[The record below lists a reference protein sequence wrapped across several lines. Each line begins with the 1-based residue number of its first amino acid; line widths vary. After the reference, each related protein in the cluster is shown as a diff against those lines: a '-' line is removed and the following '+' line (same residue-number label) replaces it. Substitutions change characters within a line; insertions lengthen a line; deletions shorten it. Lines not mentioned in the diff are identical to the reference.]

1 MLLLPE
7 KPDEKY
13 TADQSGDDTDGHVFR
28 GHYGSGSDTGDRQGA
43 VRAMKSHAR
52 VVVIGGGVCGVGAL
66 YHLAKKCWTDA
77 VLVER
82 SELTA
87 GSTWH
92 AAGLLPLFNMS
103 YSVGQLHRYSVE
115 LYKRLE
121 AETGQAVSFHNTGNL
136 RLACNRDRMDEYR
149 NYRCTAETIG
159 VESHLISVEE
169 CEKLWPLMD
178 PKGLVGALWHPTDG
192 HIAPVDVTMAMAK
205 GARMMGAEIY
215 QNTPVTGIERN
226 GSLEW
231 VVKTSRGDIACEHV
245 ICATGNY
252 ARQTARMVGLEIPAI
267 PVEHQYIV
275 TDVDPVL
282 QAYRD
287 GGAKELPILRESD
300 AQYYFREE
308 RRGWILGPYEK
319 GAPARF
325 IEGVDPGFEKDLFPG
340 ALERLM
346 PHVEAAIARVPSFE
360 KAGIKDIVNG
370 PISYT
375 PDGNPMVGPAFGL
388 PNFWIS
394 EGHSFGITA
403 AGGAGWQ
410 LAEWMVEGQPSVDM
424 TGVDPRRFGV
434 TTKKFAAVKN
444 EEAYEHVFVI
454 HYPMEERAAARPA
467 KSTPCYERLDA
478 AGAVWGQRFGWER
491 PNWFA
496 PAGLARKDV
505 YSFRRSNWFGPVGD
519 EVAAM
524 RERVGLMELSS
535 FAKYEVEGPGA
546 RDWLDSIVANCI
558 PKKVGRMSLAH
569 SLFPSGSVRSEYT
582 VTRMTDGLYGERFYI
597 VGPGAAHDIDWDF
610 FLKNSPKDGSVF
622 VKDVTTQYGVFV
634 LAGPQAR
641 AVFSKL
647 ADADVS
653 NAAFPW
659 LTMQEI
665 PVGFVPGVRG
675 LRVNFV
681 GSLGWELHHPI
692 EYQNHLFDA
701 LVAAGKAEGIGH
713 VGMRAMDS
721 MRLEKSYRLWGT
733 DLNAENTLLEA
744 GMDRFVRLDKGDF
757 TGRDALVMQQRAGLP
772 SRYCTLEI
780 EADDAD
786 SFGNE
791 PVFVDGEVVGRGTA
805 GGYGHHVKKSLM
817 LGYIRSDLARVDLEC
832 QVRVLDQMRPARI
845 VAESPYDPENTA
857 LRA

>member
-1 MLLLPE
+1 
-7 KPDEKY
+7 
-13 TADQSGDDTDGHVFR
+13 
-28 GHYGSGSDTGDRQGA
+28 
-43 VRAMKSHAR
+43 MKTHAR
-52 VVVIGGGVCGVGAL
+52 VVVIGGGVNGVSAL
-66 YHLAKKCWTDA
+66 YHLAKKGWNDV
-77 VLVER
+77 VLLER
-82 SELTA
+82 TELTA

-103 YSVGQLHRYSVE
+103 YSVGQLHQYSVE
-115 LYKRLE
+115 LYKTLE

-136 RLACNRDRMDEYR
+136 RLARSRDRMDEYR
-149 NYRCTAETIG
+149 NYQCTAETIG
-159 VESHLISVEE
+159 VECHLIGVDEIK
-169 CEKLWPLMD
+169 KLWPLIN
-178 PKGLVGALWHPTDG
+178 PEGLVGALWHPTDG
-192 HIAPVDVTMAMAK
+192 HIAPVDVTMALAR
-205 GARMMGAEIY
+205 GARNRGAEIY
-215 QNTPVTGIERN
+215 QQTPVTGIERD
-226 GSLEW
+226 GGEW
-231 VVKTSRGDIACEHV
+231 VVKTAKGDIRCEHV
-245 ICATGNY
+245 VCATGNY
-252 ARQTARMVGLEIPAI
+252 ARQTAKLVGLEIPAI

-282 QAYRD
+282 KEYREA
-287 GGAKELPILRESD
+287 GNKELPVLRESD
-300 AQYYFREE
+300 SQYYLREE
-308 RRGWILGPYEK
+308 RNGWILGPYEK

-325 IEGVDPGFEKDLFPG
+325 IDGVDPGFEKDLFPG
-340 ALERLM
+340 DLERLM
-346 PHVEAAIARVPSFE
+346 VHVEACINRVPSFE
-360 KAGIKDIVNG
+360 NAGIKDIVNG

-410 LAEWMVEGQPSVDM
+410 LAEWMVDGQPTVDM

-434 TTKKFAAVKN
+434 TTKNFARIKN
-444 EEAYEHVFVI
+444 EEAYEHVFII
-454 HYPMEERAAARPA
+454 HYPMEERPAARPA
-467 KSTPCYERLDA
+467 KTPPCYSKLDA

-496 PAGLARKDV
+496 PKGVERKDV
-505 YSFRRSNWFGPVGD
+505 YSFRRSNWFEHVGR

-546 RDWLDSIVANCI
+546 RAWLDSIVANVI
-558 PKKVGRMSLAH
+558 PQKIGRMTLAH

-582 VTRMTDGLYGERFYI
+582 ISRMPDGIYGERFYV
-597 VGPGAAHDIDWDF
+597 VGPGAAHDVDWDF
-610 FLKNSPKDGSVF
+610 FLKNSPRDGSVF
-622 VKDVTTQYGVFV
+622 VKDVTTQYGVLIV
-634 LAGPQAR
+634 AGPDAR
-641 AVFSKL
+641 KVLQKL

-653 NAAFPW
+653 NEAFPW

-665 PVGFVPGVRG
+665 PVGFAPGVRA

-692 EYQNHLFDA
+692 EYQNHLYDA
-701 LVAAGKAEGIGH
+701 LMEAGKEFDIQL

-721 MRLEKSYRLWGT
+721 MRLEKTYRLWGT
-733 DLNAENTLLEA
+733 DLNAENTVLEA
-744 GMDRFVRLDKGDF
+744 GMDRFIRLNKGDF
-757 TGRDALVMQQRAGLP
+757 TGRDALIAQQQKGVPNRFV
-772 SRYCTLEI
+772 TIEI

-786 SFGNE
+786 PFGNE

-805 GGYGHHVKKSLM
+805 GGYGHHIKKSLM
-817 LGYIRSDLARVDLEC
+817 LGYVKADFAAVGTEC
-832 QVRVLDQMRPARI
+832 KVRVLDQQRPARI
-845 VAESPYDPENTA
+845 VAESPYDPDNKA

>member
-1 MLLLPE
+1 
-7 KPDEKY
+7 
-13 TADQSGDDTDGHVFR
+13 
-28 GHYGSGSDTGDRQGA
+28 
-43 VRAMKSHAR
+43 MKSHAR
-52 VVVIGGGVCGVGAL
+52 VVVIGGGVCGVGTL
-66 YHLAKKCWTDA
+66 YHLAKKGWSDV

-82 SELTA
+82 TELTA

-103 YSVGQLHRYSVE
+103 YSVGQLHQYSVE
-115 LYKRLE
+115 LYKKLE
-121 AETGQAVSFHNTGNL
+121 AETGQAVSFHQNGNL

-149 NYRCTAETIG
+149 NYQCTAETIG
-159 VESHLISVEE
+159 VECHLIDVEE
-169 CEKLWPLMD
+169 IKKLWPLINAD
-178 PKGLVGALWHPTDG
+178 GLVGALWHPTDG

-205 GARMMGAEIY
+205 GARAMGAEIY
-215 QNTPVTGIERN
+215 QHTPVIGIERN
-226 GSLEW
+226 ESLEW
-231 VVKTSRGDIACEHV
+231 VVKTTKGDITCEQV
-245 ICATGNY
+245 VCASGNY
-252 ARQTARMVGLEIPAI
+252 ARQTAKMVGLEIPAI

-282 QAYRD
+282 KAYRD
-287 GGAKELPILRESD
+287 GGAAELPVLRESD
-300 AQYYFREE
+300 CQYYLREE
-308 RRGWILGPYEK
+308 RMGWILGPYEK

-325 IEGVDPGFEKDLFPG
+325 IDGVDAGFEKDLFPG
-340 ALERLM
+340 DLDRLM
-346 PHVEAAIARVPSFE
+346 VHVEGCINRVPSFE
-360 KAGIKDIVNG
+360 NAGIKDIVNG

-410 LAEWMVEGQPSVDM
+410 LAEWMIEGQPSVDM

-434 TTKKFAAVKN
+434 ATKNFAAVKN
-444 EEAYEHVFVI
+444 EEAYSHVFII
-454 HYPMEERAAARPA
+454 HYPMEERHAARPA
-467 KSTPCYERLDA
+467 KTPACYAKLDA
-478 AGAVWGQRFGWER
+478 LGAVWGQRFGWER

-496 PAGLARKDV
+496 AGGEAREDD
-505 YSFRRSNWFGPVGD
+505 YSFRRSNWFQPVGR
-519 EVAAM
+519 EVKAM
-524 RERVGLMELSS
+524 RESVGLMELSS

-546 RDWLDSIVANCI
+546 RDWLDSIVANTI
-558 PKKVGRMSLAH
+558 PKKVGRMTLAH

-582 VTRMTDGLYGERFYI
+582 ITRMPDGIYGERFYV

-610 FLKNSPKDGSVF
+610 FLKTSPKDGSVF
-622 VKDVTTQYGVFV
+622 IKDVTTQYGVFV

-641 AVFSKL
+641 TVLEKL
-647 ADADVS
+647 ADADIS

-659 LTMQEI
+659 LSMQEI
-665 PVGFVPGVRG
+665 PVGFAPGVRT

-701 LVAAGKAEGIGH
+701 LVNAGKAEGLAH

-721 MRLEKSYRLWGT
+721 MRLEKTYRLWGT
-733 DLNAENTLLEA
+733 DLNAENTILEA
-744 GMDRFVRLDKGDF
+744 GMDRFIRLNKGDF
-757 TGRDALVMQQRAGLP
+757 VGRDALVAQQQQGVPNRF
-772 SRYCTLEI
+772 CTLEI
-780 EADDAD
+780 DADDAD

-791 PVFVDGEVVGRGTA
+791 PVFMDGEVVGRGTA
-805 GGYGHHVKKSLM
+805 GGYGHHVQKSLM
-817 LGYIRSDLARVDLEC
+817 LGYVKTEMAEVGRDC
-832 QVRVLDQMRPARI
+832 QVRILDQMRPARI
-845 VAESPYDPENTA
+845 IAESPYDPENLA